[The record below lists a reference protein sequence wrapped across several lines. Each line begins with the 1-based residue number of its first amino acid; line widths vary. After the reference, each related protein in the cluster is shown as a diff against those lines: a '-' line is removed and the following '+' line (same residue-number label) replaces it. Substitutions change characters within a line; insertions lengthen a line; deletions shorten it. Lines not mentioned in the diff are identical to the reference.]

1 VAKEFEMK
9 RFLIFLAFV
18 VVCIAGMGFYRGW
31 FQVTSEAANDQHNV
45 TFSADATKIKEDE
58 QKVAEKVKNLGGQ
71 VKDKSGAPTEKR
83 DDHTAPPAQPAAD
96 QK

>member
-1 VAKEFEMK
+1 MK

-18 VVCIAGMGFYRGW
+18 VVCLAGMGFYRGW
-31 FQVTSEAANDQHNV
+31 FQVTSEAANDQRNV

-58 QKVAEKVKNLGGQ
+58 KKVAEKVKNLGNQ
-71 VKDKSGAPTEKR
+71 VKGKSDAPTEKSN
-83 DDHTAPPAQPAAD
+83 DETAAPAQPAAD

>member
-1 VAKEFEMK
+1 MK

-18 VVCIAGMGFYRGW
+18 VVCLAGMGFYRGW
-31 FQVTSEAANDQHNV
+31 FQVTSEAANDQRNV

-58 QKVAEKVKNLGGQ
+58 KKVVQKVKGLEGQ
-71 VKDKSGAPTEKR
+71 VKGKSGASTEKS
-83 DDHTAPPAQPAAD
+83 DDQTAPKAQPAAD